1 MSKQN
6 KAKSKEFERLVRK
19 NVADIQKGNLTFS
32 ELDFTNPVDVFV
44 AKGALQVNI
53 AFLEHLDQN
62 DPSQL
67 NLMLVALANNTRGI
81 LHIQNPNEKL
91 IATYVKAR
99 LTETAKALPG
109 ATLLNSFD
117 NKPVISL
124 QYASHDGET
133 ISYFDEKLSLLNN
146 LKVNAKVTFKVD
158 DAQAL
163 ASKLDVSLE
172 YFNAQLLID
181 AVTPVITDTIR
192 AELLTL
198 AKVDG
203 VTFFELSANYG
214 KLAERI
220 LANANAALAAYGI
233 VVNTFAIDNIESLD
247 NTFDDMEKQ
256 YLTIAKEKC
265 WKTYQNEMQ
274 AAALV
279 NYEKKAEIHNK
290 YPEFAATLT
299 EEEKDLALNRYL
311 EKNGKETKKILPLQK
326 KLLAKRARRSDPSVV
341 SYARTPF
348 SFNGKYNGGFLKRFI
363 FFLVVFVGVSIFLL
377 MQGDAMA
384 NSQTLGFGLLAV
396 TAVLFGTIL
405 GFKYKTIRGDK
416 GAPQENFNAAYAK
429 YVNELANKKAKVTL
443 EAVTEK
449 ESENE

>member
-6 KAKSKEFERLVRK
+6 KAKSKEFEHLVRK
-19 NVADIQKGNLTFS
+19 KIAEIQRGNLTFS

-53 AFLEHLDQN
+53 AFLENLDQN

-99 LTETAKALPG
+99 LAETAKALPG
-109 ATLLNSFD
+109 AMLLNSFD

-124 QYASHDGET
+124 QYESHDGET
-133 ISYFDEKLSLLNN
+133 ISYFDEKLSLLTD
-146 LKVNAKVTFKVD
+146 LKVNAQAKFKID
-158 DAQAL
+158 DAAAL
-163 ASKLDVSLE
+163 ANKLDVSLE
-172 YFNAQLLID
+172 YFNAQFLID
-181 AVTPVITDTIR
+181 AVTPVITDAIR
-192 AELLTL
+192 KELLTL

-203 VTFFELSANYG
+203 VTFFDLSANYG

-220 LANANAALAAYGI
+220 LATANEILAAYGI
-233 VVNTFAIDNIESLD
+233 VINAFAINNIESLNNSHAD
-247 NTFDDMEKQ
+247 IENQ

-311 EKNGKETKKILPLQK
+311 EKNGKAEKKTLPFQK
-326 KLLAKRARRSDPSVV
+326 KLLTKRARRNDPSVV

-363 FFLVVFVGVSIFLL
+363 FFLVVFVGASIFLL

-416 GAPQENFNAAYAK
+416 GAPQETFNAAYAR
-429 YVNELANKKAKVTL
+429 YVNDLANKKAKITL
-443 EAVTEK
+443 EPVAEK